1 MWGVRMAASPTADRV
16 RSARRGSKRTK
27 AQAGPKRRGS
37 RRVPPIDVAAH
48 ASLRHVS
55 DADPGIRRVRSGRGF
70 AYRDPNGT
78 LIRRSSELARVRSLA
93 IPPAWRD
100 VWICPRADGHIQA
113 TGRDARGRKQ
123 YRYHSAW
130 QTARGMEK
138 YRRMLA
144 FARALPQLRATVAR
158 DLGQRDLPRERVL
171 AAVVSLL
178 EKTLIR
184 VGNDEYARTNNSFG
198 LTTLRDEHADV
209 TGSTVTFSFRGKSG
223 VEHCIDLSDHRL
235 ARIVRRCQELPGQQL
250 FQYVTAEGEPRAVGS
265 AEVNDYLRAATGGDF
280 TAKDVRTWFGT
291 VLTARGL
298 AACDPPS
305 SGTAAH
311 REIVRVISD
320 TAAALGNTRAVCRR
334 CYVHPAVLAA
344 YRDGTLRSAFDTAD
358 AGEREGWDHAER
370 AVLRLL
376 RRSTNRRAAARP
388 EG

>member
-1 MWGVRMAASPTADRV
+1 MVASPTADRV
-16 RSARRGSKRTK
+16 RSARRTAQRESKR
-27 AQAGPKRRGS
+27 ARARGNVRQRDS
-37 RRVPPIDVAAH
+37 RRIPPDAASC
-48 ASLRHVS
+48 AGVQYVS
-55 DADPGIRRVRSGRGF
+55 DAAPGIRRIRAGRGF
-70 AYRDPNGT
+70 AYRDADGT
-78 LIRRSSELARVRSLA
+78 PIRRPSELARIRSLA

-100 VWICPRADGHIQA
+100 VWICPQADGHIQA

-123 YRYHSAW
+123 YRYHPAW
-130 QTARGMEK
+130 QTARGLAK

-158 DLGQRDLPRERVL
+158 DLGQRNLPRERVL

-209 TGSTVTFSFRGKSG
+209 TGSSVTFSFRGKSG
-223 VEHCIDLSDHRL
+223 VEHCIDLSDRRL
-235 ARIVRRCQELPGQQL
+235 ANIVRRCQELPGQQL
-250 FQYVTAEGEPRAVGS
+250 FQYVTPEGEPHAIGS
-265 AEVNDYLRAATGGDF
+265 VEVNDYLRAATGGDF

-305 SGTAAH
+305 SGTAAN
-311 REIVRVISD
+311 REIARVIAE

-334 CYVHPAVLAA
+334 CYVHPAVLDAFRA
-344 YRDGTLRSAFDTAD
+344 GTLRSAFDASD
-358 AGEREGWDHAER
+358 AGEREGLDHAER

-376 RRSTNRRAAARP
+376 RRSTHRRAAARP
-388 EG
+388 E